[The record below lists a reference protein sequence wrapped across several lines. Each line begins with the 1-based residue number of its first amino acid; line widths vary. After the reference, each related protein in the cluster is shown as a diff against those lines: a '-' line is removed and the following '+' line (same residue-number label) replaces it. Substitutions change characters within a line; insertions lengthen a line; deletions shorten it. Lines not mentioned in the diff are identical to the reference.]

1 MTGGARLE
9 AMDADAW
16 DARYAGQELIWSAEA
31 NGWVQEVVAGLPPGH
46 ALDLAAGEG
55 RNAFWLVQRGWQVH
69 ATDFSPR
76 AVERMEQL
84 ADARLGADRARLTTA
99 VADAVR
105 DRPAPEAYQLVL
117 LSYLQ
122 LPAAQLREALAH
134 AVDALEP
141 GGTLLVVGHAL
152 RNPAE
157 GTGGP
162 QDPEVLYDPDDVVA
176 ALQRLPVVIAVATER
191 QRDVPGADRPALD
204 TLVVATRL

>member
-1 MTGGARLE
+1 
-9 AMDADAW
+9 MDAEQW
-16 DARYAGQELIWSAEA
+16 DSRYAGQELVWSAEA

-84 ADARLGADRARLTTA
+84 ADARLGADRTRLTTSI
-99 VADAVR
+99 ADAVR
-105 DRPAPEAYQLVL
+105 DRPAQEAYQLAL

-122 LPAAQLREALAH
+122 LPPAELRQALSH

-152 RNPAE
+152 RNLTE

-162 QDPEVLYDPDDVVA
+162 QDPDVLYDPDEVTA
-176 ALQRLPVVIAVATER
+176 ALTGLPVVIAAATER
-191 QRDVPGADRPALD
+191 QREVEGAERPALD

>member
-1 MTGGARLE
+1 
-9 AMDADAW
+9 MDADAW
-16 DARYAGQELIWSAEA
+16 DARYAEQELVWSAEA
-31 NGWVQEVVAGLPPGH
+31 NQWVQEVVAGLPPGY
-46 ALDLAAGEG
+46 ALELAAGEG
-55 RNAFWLVQRGWQVH
+55 RNAFWLVQHGWEVH

-76 AVERMEQL
+76 AVQRMEQL
-84 ADARLGADRARLTTA
+84 ADARLGDDRARLTTA

-105 DRPAPEAYQLVL
+105 DRFAEEVYQLVL

-122 LPAAQLREALAH
+122 LPAAELRKALST

-152 RNPAE
+152 RNLTE

-162 QDPEVLYDPDDVVA
+162 QDPDVLYDPDDVTA
-176 ALQRLPVVIAVATER
+176 ALKGLPVVVAVASER

>member
-1 MTGGARLE
+1 
-9 AMDADAW
+9 MDAEAW
-16 DARYAGQELIWSAEA
+16 DARYAGQELVWSEEA
-31 NGWVQEVVAGLPPGH
+31 NGWVREVAAGLPPGR
-46 ALDLAAGEG
+46 ALELAAGEG
-55 RNAFWLVQRGWQVH
+55 RNAFWLVRRGWQVH

-84 ADARLGADRARLTTA
+84 ADARLGADRSRLSTA
-99 VADAVR
+99 VADAVQE
-105 DRPAPEAYQLVL
+105 APEPAAYQLAL

-122 LPAAQLREALAH
+122 LPAPQLRQALAH

-152 RNPAE
+152 RNLAE

-162 QDPEVLYDPDDVVA
+162 QDPQVLYDPDDVLA
-176 ALQRLPVVIAVATER
+176 ALEGQPVVITLASER
-191 QRDVPGADRPALD
+191 RRDVEGAPRPALD